1 MLKNISFKNLV
12 IKFKHLGFSG
22 PYAGGRHLFMEKENL
37 KIHIP
42 NPHKGDISKSLIAE
56 ILRQAGISKDDWN
69 NA

>member
-1 MLKNISFKNLV
+1 MLKNISFKHLV
-12 IKFKHLGFSG
+12 IKFKHLGFTG
-22 PYAGGRHLFMEKENL
+22 PYAGGKHLFMEKKSL

-42 NPHKGDISKSLIAE
+42 NLHKSDISKSLIAE